1 MLNIITRWAVALIVL
16 VLWCAAGSALDGLT
30 SKVLP

>member
-16 VLWCAAGSALDGLT
+16 VLWCSLGSALDGLT
-30 SKVLP
+30 VKVLP